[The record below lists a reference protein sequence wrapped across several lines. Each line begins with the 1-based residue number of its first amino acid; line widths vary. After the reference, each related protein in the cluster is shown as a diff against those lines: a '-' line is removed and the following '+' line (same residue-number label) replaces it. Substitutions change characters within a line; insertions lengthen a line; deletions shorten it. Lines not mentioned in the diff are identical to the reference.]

1 MQTLTYGD
9 FLTLPSVPGV
19 LWRVTDIRSIEKAG
33 SPFEDRAELRPW
45 RPGPDAANPTEG
57 ATSWPYD
64 EPVKIGRAERVG
76 VEITLGMRPGPYDRA
91 SDTYGPSAF
100 GAHATTRNY
109 AAPLTDAQRATLERE
124 AGDPFA
130 FSFHLPPLTAE
141 EVRERV
147 AALIVSESNGR
158 EAARLT
164 IGHAPNLYR
173 LDNDHGGHNPVPLI
187 RDAFDGPAGAE
198 ALADILD
205 RATAAY
211 RAALASNLRTF
222 GALPEGVAL

>member
-19 LWRVTDIRSIEKAG
+19 LWRVTDTRTVEKAG

-45 RPGPDAANPTEG
+45 RPGPDAANLAEG
-57 ATSWPYD
+57 AAAWGYD

-76 VEITLGMRPGPYDRA
+76 VTITLGMRPGAYDRA
-91 SDTYGPSAF
+91 TDSYGPRVF

-130 FSFHLPPLTAE
+130 FSFHLAPLTAE
-141 EVRERV
+141 EVRERI
-147 AALIVSESNGR
+147 AAFIVSDSAGR
-158 EAARLT
+158 DAARRT
-164 IGHAPNLYR
+164 IDNAPNLYR
-173 LDNDHGGHNPVPLI
+173 LDNDHGGHNPVPVI
-187 RDAFDGPAGAE
+187 REAFYGPACSE